1 MPLPNLEKMVPSFKV
16 TIPSSGKEVTF
27 RPFLVKEEKLLLIAL
42 EASEEKAMLEAMVEV
57 IKSCALTP
65 LKIDTLANFD
75 LEYIFLQLRAR
86 SVNEVIEL
94 SYKCHNRVNLTHED
108 FVRRFHREPKEGDPV
123 VGSCDHIVRITLNLD
138 DVKVQFN
145 ENHTKQIFLTET
157 MGVNM
162 RYPNHKMAK
171 FTSDNNEPIS
181 ITDALQRIAMCVESV
196 FDEESVYTNFTTKE
210 IAEWI
215 DKLTQAQFL
224 KIQEFFETIPKLAH
238 DIRFECN
245 KCGYT
250 ETIKIEGLA
259 NFFV

>member
-1 MPLPNLEKMVPSFKV
+1 MPLPNIDKMVPTFV
-16 TIPSSGKEVTF
+16 LTIPSSGKEVTF

-42 EASEEKAMLEAMVEV
+42 EAGEEKAMLDAMLEV

-65 LKIDTLANFD
+65 IKIDTLANFD

-94 SYKCHNRVNLTHED
+94 SYKCRNEVNITTEE
-108 FVRRFHREPKEGDPV
+108 FQRMFRRDPKEGDPTKV
-123 VGSCDHIVRITLNLD
+123 PCDHIVKCFVNLD
-138 DVKVQFN
+138 SVKVQFN

-162 RYPNHKMAK
+162 KYPNYKVSK
-171 FTSDNNEPIS
+171 FTTDSADSLS
-181 ITDALQRIAMCVESV
+181 ITEALQRIAMCIESV
-196 FDEESVYTNFTTKE
+196 FDDQSVYTNFTPKDIT
-210 IAEWI
+210 EWI
-215 DKLTQAQFL
+215 DKLTQTQFL

-238 DIRFECN
+238 DIPFSCP
-245 KCGYT
+245 KCGYS
-250 ETIKIEGLA
+250 EIIHVEGLA